1 MRKDFNYNMSSYE
14 FTTFSREDNYNGSLI
29 VKILFFFSA
38 ARRKDEEEASTATT
52 TTTRRPAARGRD
64 QFSKKDGTSS
74 LDSKVETSE
83 VMQPGLKT
91 NPNPTFYSRS
101 RLLTVVID

>member
-1 MRKDFNYNMSSYE
+1 MGGSIKTGLTQ
-14 FTTFSREDNYNGSLI
+14 FT
-29 VKILFFFSA
+29 
-38 ARRKDEEEASTATT
+38 
-52 TTTRRPAARGRD
+52 
-64 QFSKKDGTSS
+64 KKDGTSS